1 MLIPSRDG
9 LYLWHHA
16 VPAQLYNLQ
25 LNVQHH
31 MLLKNYPNIWC
42 IVWTM
47 LFRLRDH
54 PMFFAN
60 QPKRLEMREIST
72 THFESW
78 KSLRHNVAE
87 DKVWIILGF
96 SNLPGYVEA
105 TDTVI
110 YLHFRRVDTW
120 TICGQTLDFPES
132 RECPLFVPLQ
142 RDQMANW
149 KIMKSKIWLVF
160 VHQFFS
166 QFGPT
171 GMT

>member
-1 MLIPSRDG
+1 
-9 LYLWHHA
+9 
-16 VPAQLYNLQ
+16 
-25 LNVQHH
+25 
-31 MLLKNYPNIWC
+31 
-42 IVWTM
+42 M

-54 PMFFAN
+54 PMFLAN
-60 QPKRLEMREIST
+60 QPKRLETREIST

-96 SNLPGYVEA
+96 SNLPGYVQA
-105 TDTVI
+105 TDIVI
-110 YLHFRRVDTW
+110 YLHFRRVGTW

-149 KIMKSKIWLVF
+149 KIMKSKFDSFLSAN
-160 VHQFFS
+160 FS
-166 QFGPT
+166 VNLGQQESQKEDKGWITRTKTGFDEDKTGILKTNTGPI
-171 GMT
+171 